1 MHNGKQTV
9 DGNTGKTQGDNG
21 ERTWIVILIVMA
33 MRWPPF
39 PSLNFQPQKKS
50 LCVYLSAIWRRSRRE
65 FEHSNVPEAKKVLSI
80 RNGGPCVRKTRQACW
95 SRSSSVAVSGFSLSL
110 PVKKKL
116 PRRSSSSLIG
126 ERERW
131 VCSVLGNGPA
141 DTSRSRAGAWPE
153 GSVLHLGTQSRTA
166 LGEGRGVTSGKAP
179 WSYALNFDDGGGAG
193 EARSGSAAVSVN
205 GGDGRIGV

>member
-1 MHNGKQTV
+1 MLHDNEANLSNVFSHLGPELLLLFLNMHNGKQTV

-80 RNGGPCVRKTRQACW
+80 RNGGPCVRKTRQAC
-95 SRSSSVAVSGFSLSL
+95 
-110 PVKKKL
+110 
-116 PRRSSSSLIG
+116 
-126 ERERW
+126 
-131 VCSVLGNGPA
+131 
-141 DTSRSRAGAWPE
+141 
-153 GSVLHLGTQSRTA
+153 
-166 LGEGRGVTSGKAP
+166 
-179 WSYALNFDDGGGAG
+179 
-193 EARSGSAAVSVN
+193 
-205 GGDGRIGV
+205 